1 ETLRYAQAAR
11 GAPVSCLKAR
21 PRRGDKLFVI
31 LSKAKNLTIMQSFS
45 EAVDNEVFTSLKTST
60 TIKVVVYHYC
70 SIFIGTVVVLADNHK
85 GCPYIKPLIVGTGL
99 VPVRMDFFRG
109 LNQY

>member
-1 ETLRYAQAAR
+1 VGGVREEGVT
-11 GAPVSCLKAR
+11 V
-21 PRRGDKLFVI
+21 
-31 LSKAKNLTIMQSFS
+31 
-45 EAVDNEVFTSLKTST
+45 VDNEVFTSLKTST

-99 VPVRMDFFRG
+99 VPVRMDFCRG
-109 LNQY
+109 LNQWTPFRTNPTRSGLQTRN